1 MIQMQLKEMTK
12 GKAGKVQRLQELL
25 RRHQIN
31 VRIYKD
37 TTKKRAHTWQIW
49 GMTARTAL
57 KLVEISEDIVQC
69 TQNVGFDLL
78 DGKYWEE
85 AQDVL
90 LGAHIWREF
99 GELHRFI
106 TKGPKTDGDGNVVVG
121 QGYIDTVENYRHR
134 GMEWLRNLHERYG
147 TEALRIYPHCLVH
160 HTVPQ
165 YNSVGPLGAW
175 SNEALEAAYKLHRIL
190 YYQHTQHDGRV
201 SSSRTAVSSMEQVV
215 MYFFRELLLSD
226 GDIMYE

>member
-57 KLVEISEDIVQC
+57 KLVEISEHIVQC
-69 TQNVGFDLL
+69 TQNVGFDLW
-78 DGKYWEE
+78 DEKYWEE

-106 TKGPKTDGDGNVVVG
+106 TKGPRRMV
-121 QGYIDTVENYRHR
+121 
-134 GMEWLRNLHERYG
+134 
-147 TEALRIYPHCLVH
+147 
-160 HTVPQ
+160 
-165 YNSVGPLGAW
+165 
-175 SNEALEAAYKLHRIL
+175 
-190 YYQHTQHDGRV
+190 
-201 SSSRTAVSSMEQVV
+201 TAT
-215 MYFFRELLLSD
+215 
-226 GDIMYE
+226 